1 MAEEKIYEKVDEAE
15 RIAADL
21 CAKYPDV
28 LWRVTPNKIAV
39 LGITNR
45 ERSEKSKDLFKIA
58 PIKGSQK
65 ALNIIYH
72 VPISYIVEVF
82 WSDWNEWT
90 QNLKEWVV
98 LKALL
103 SVSENEGRVIKPD
116 CREFRII
123 LDIVGV
129 DWEKK
134 DDLPCLSAGGVPFNL
149 DLRPAID
156 DGEEKDE
163 MDEKMEEVIDEIE
176 AEEKIGKQKQIL
188 DDLGDLGEEE
198 DDGGDTLPED
208 GEDKI

>member
-90 QNLKEWVV
+90 QNLKEWVM

-103 SVSENEGRVIKPD
+103 SVSENEGKVIKPD

-134 DDLPCLSAGGVPFNL
+134 DDLPSLSAGGVPFNL
-149 DLRPAID
+149 DLRPAIED
-156 DGEEKDE
+156 EEEHDE
-163 MDEKMEEVIDEIE
+163 MDEKMAEVVEEIE
-176 AEEKIGKQKQIL
+176 TEEKIGKQKQIL
-188 DDLGDLGEEE
+188 EENE
-198 DDGGDTLPED
+198 DDDGEDTLPED
-208 GEDKI
+208 DEDKI